1 MKLRLL
7 FITVSSLFIIT
18 CSNEDGDTLIS
29 SDIETKSYYGT
40 YLYQDNDCS
49 VSDIQYATINQEGI
63 AFFDFLGDNCDDTVE
78 CYKQQPMNFLKF
90 QVIHYI

>member
-7 FITVSSLFIIT
+7 FITVYSLFIIT
-18 CSNEDGDTLIS
+18 CSNEDGDSLIS

-49 VSDIQYATINQEGI
+49 GSDIQYATINEEGI
-63 AFFDFLGDNCDDTVE
+63 AFFDFLGTIVMTRLNVT
-78 CYKQQPMNFLKF
+78 KQQPMNFLKF